1 MKPSSKSLIPVLCAA
16 ALVLPAFSEVAEAPA
31 KPAPAEAKP
40 AAGIPMAPDMARSAK
55 AFLALLKPEQLQKAT
70 YPMDAD
76 ERLNWHFIPKPRNGI
91 PFKDLDEAQ
100 KKAALEL
107 LHAALSD
114 KGMAKAET
122 IMSLEAVLAGIE
134 NNPKLRDAGLYC
146 VTVFGTPG
154 DSKGWAWRFEG
165 HHISV
170 NMTLGGGK
178 VAITPTFMGSN
189 PGEVRVEG
197 PKKGTRALAGEE
209 DKARQLAAALAEAG
223 KPVVFDPKPPSE
235 ILTAAEREVKHLE
248 AVGVQASDMTEAQE
262 LVLQQLLGE
271 YIDRYRP
278 EIAAA
283 EWKEIRDAGLEK
295 VRFGWA
301 GGLKPGE
308 AFYYRIQGPTF
319 LIETA
324 NIQNN
329 ANHMHTTWRDF
340 KGDFGR
346 DLLAEHYK
354 GHEE

>member
-1 MKPSSKSLIPVLCAA
+1 MNLPSKTLLPVLCVA
-16 ALVLPAFSEVAEAPA
+16 ALAVSAHAEPAAAPA
-31 KPAPAEAKP
+31 KPAETAQASAEPGMEKA
-40 AAGIPMAPDMARSAK
+40 AK
-55 AFLALLKPEQLQKAT
+55 AFLALLNPEQTKKAT
-70 YPMDAD
+70 YPMESD

-107 LHAALSD
+107 LHSALSD

-134 NNPKLRDAGLYC
+134 NDPVKRDAGLYC
-146 VTVFGTPG
+146 VTIFGTPG
-154 DSKGWAWRFEG
+154 DKKGWAWRFEG
-165 HHISV
+165 HHVSI
-170 NMTLGGGK
+170 NMSLADGK
-178 VAITPTFMGSN
+178 AAITPTFMGSN

-209 DKARQLAAALAEAG
+209 DKGRQLAAALAEAG
-223 KPVVFDPKPPSE
+223 KPVVFNDKAPAE
-235 ILTAAEREVKHLE
+235 ILTAAEREVKQLDP
-248 AVGVQASDMTEAQE
+248 VGVLASDMTEAQE

-283 EWKEIRDAGLEK
+283 EWKEIRDAGLDK

-324 NIQNN
+324 NVQNN

-354 GHEE
+354 SHAE